1 MNKYYPIQYIII
13 EQYSDYLEEVIW
25 IEGKSS
31 TISSYIGQI
40 LFERGDIRNFCD
52 RSDELVNVS
61 EDDSNRQLILC

>member
-1 MNKYYPIQYIII
+1 MNKYYPIQYTII

-40 LFERGDIRNFCD
+40 LFERGDIQNFCD

-61 EDDSNRQLILC
+61 EDDSNRQLILW